1 MQKHAV
7 LLGGREISVGKI
19 LCVGRNYTAH
29 AAEMG
34 GEPGEEPFFFLKPTT
49 ALVRPDGGDL
59 FIPESFGLVHHEA
72 ELAVLIGAGA
82 GAGGNGVSTKEAAGM
97 VAGYGAALDLTLR
110 DLQGEAKR
118 AGRPWSAAK
127 GFDRS
132 CPAGEFI
139 PAGHVADPNDLPI
152 VLRVNG
158 EARQSARTSAM
169 ILTPPELIAKAS
181 RWFTFEEGDLLLT
194 GTPEGVGPLRDGDRV
209 SATIGGLP
217 ELALTVRRV

>member
-1 MQKHAV
+1 VPGHAV
-7 LLGGREISVGKI
+7 LLDGREISVGKI
-19 LCVGRNYTAH
+19 VCVGRNYAAH

-34 GEPGEEPFFFLKPTT
+34 GETGEEPFFFLKPTT

-59 FIPESFGLVHHEA
+59 LVPESFGLVHHEA

-82 GAGGNGVSTKEAAGM
+82 GGSGVSTKEAAGM
-97 VAGYGAALDLTLR
+97 IAGYGAALDLTLR

-132 CPAGEFI
+132 CPAGEFT
-139 PAGHVADPNDLPI
+139 PAGEVTDPNDLPV

-158 EARQSARTSAM
+158 EVRQSARTSAM

-181 RWFTFEEGDLLLT
+181 RWFTFEGGDLLLT

-209 SATIGGLP
+209 SVTIGGLP
-217 ELALTVRRV
+217 ELALTVRRL